1 MKELYKATFS
11 HLHASGRSIR
21 EEKNMRIK
29 HWRKGLVIGVA
40 AAALMATAAGAV
52 NAATDGALVDYI
64 TFSIKGDIKDK
75 TVNPDGSTSFKA
87 KASDGTDITVTYPG
101 EEGGKLATLTP
112 KEGGDAAPRLGIEV
126 GE

>member
-11 HLHASGRSIR
+11 HLHASGGSIR

-64 TFSIKGDIKDK
+64 TFSIKGEIKDK
-75 TVNPDGSTSFKA
+75 TIMPDGSVSFQATTK
-87 KASDGTDITVTYPG
+87 DGTDVTITYSENEDGARDNLVPQ
-101 EEGGKLATLTP
+101 
-112 KEGGDAAPRLGIEV
+112 EGGDSAPCLGVEV